1 MGDRRPFSPQ
11 FKVER
16 VLELLNGTHP
26 ATEVCRTHG
35 ITPSLP
41 LARRKRLWW
50 NRPRNCSSEKAS
62 GIRPKPGV
70 IHEFELKQESI
81 HSIKN

>member
-1 MGDRRPFSPQ
+1 MGEHRPFSPQ

-35 ITPSLP
+35 ITPSPP
-41 LARRKRLWW
+41 LA
-50 NRPRNCSSEKAS
+50 
-62 GIRPKPGV
+62 
-70 IHEFELKQESI
+70 
-81 HSIKN
+81 